1 MFVWVSMFDWD
12 WQILICGVIVL
23 AAGVV
28 LIHRFIRL
36 IAGRSAGCGQVDCR
50 GCPSSDPKA
59 APSGFVE
66 LQTLETNMGTNHRS
80 GS

>member
-1 MFVWVSMFDWD
+1 MFDWD
-12 WQILICGVIVL
+12 WQILFCGVIVL

-36 IAGRSAGCGQVDCR
+36 IGGHSAGCGQGECG
-50 GCPSSDPKA
+50 GCPSSGPKA
-59 APSGFVE
+59 APSGFVD
-66 LQTLETNMGTNHRS
+66 LQTLETGMGTNHRS